1 MLKNHIKGLA
11 IVLVVNLFAFLLH
24 NYLKADRLI
33 DQLVLVIDLPL
44 SYIVNATLSI
54 LVCTSV
60 LLLNKK
66 YESQIGFIFL
76 GLSVIKMLLLYFVL
90 NPTNK
95 FGEVSTPDAI
105 ALFIPF
111 GLNLVMEQIFIVKL
125 LKISDL
131 TKNFKKD

>member
-1 MLKNHIKGLA
+1 MIKNHTKGLA
-11 IVLVVNLFAFLLH
+11 IVILVNLFAFLLH
-24 NYLKADRLI
+24 SYLGTDSLLDKVI
-33 DQLVLVIDLPL
+33 SVIDLPL

-54 LVCTSV
+54 LVCFSV

-76 GLSVIKMLLLYFVL
+76 GLSVVKMLVLYFVL

-95 FGEVSTPDAI
+95 FGDVITQDAI
-105 ALFIPF
+105 ALFVPF

-131 TKNFKKD
+131 AKNFKKD